1 MGRLCSVDGEILFRW
16 GRLCSDTESPR
27 GDFISAKERI
37 YMYLVG
43 RLYFVTPTPSI
54 VRIPVNTLKLYRF
67 QNIGHSAH
75 HWVYNCN
82 SFIMRRKGGFHTATR
97 LQMRINVKN
106 VVKHYNYIYNYK
118 LFVER
123 CFEDRPTQDSGN
135 KVIVHYSSIQ
145 AYVTVGY
152 ITISQVS
159 HSNITFTFTLP

>member
-1 MGRLCSVDGEILFRW
+1 MGETLFRYRVSEGRLHFSKGENLHVFGGETLFR
-16 GRLCSDTESPR
+16 DT
-27 GDFISAKERI
+27 DA
-37 YMYLVG
+37 L
-43 RLYFVTPTPSI
+43 
-54 VRIPVNTLKLYRF
+54 VRIPVNTLKLYPF

-82 SFIMRRKGGFHTATR
+82 SFLMRRKGGFHTATR
-97 LQMRINVKN
+97 LQMRINVNN
-106 VVKHYNYIYNYK
+106 VVKHYNYTYNYK